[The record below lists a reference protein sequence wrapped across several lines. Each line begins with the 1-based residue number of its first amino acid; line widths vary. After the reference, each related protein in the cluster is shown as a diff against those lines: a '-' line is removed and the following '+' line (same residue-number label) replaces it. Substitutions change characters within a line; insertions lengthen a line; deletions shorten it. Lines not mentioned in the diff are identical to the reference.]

1 MLYSGF
7 ALLVCSGIGISADEM
22 VFAEG
27 AGVGDSEVAS
37 KMDFVVT
44 DVVRLTSGV

>member
-7 ALLVCSGIGISADEM
+7 SLLVVSGVGISADEM
-22 VFAEG
+22 VLSEG
-27 AGVGDSEVAS
+27 ADVGDSDVAS

-44 DVVRLTSGV
+44 DVVRLTS